1 MSISCS
7 YSMQNNNTA
16 NLHSNVTKPLH
27 SANSNQPAIKTSL
40 DLSVNPKS
48 GLMPFVGAP
57 SNLNPRVQREGNAKK
72 LNLLA

>member
-1 MSISCS
+1 
-7 YSMQNNNTA
+7 MQNNNTA

-48 GLMPFVGAP
+48 GLMPFVGPP
-57 SNLNPRVQREGNAKK
+57 SNLSPRVQREGNAKK
-72 LNLLA
+72 LNLLG

>member
-7 YSMQNNNTA
+7 YSMFNNNNG
-16 NLHSNVTKPLH
+16 NLHSNVSRPLR

-48 GLMPFVGAP
+48 GLMPFVGVP

-72 LNLLA
+72 LNLVG